1 MSMPMNPRT
10 RTILVNC
17 SVVVALLYQYWKGTP
32 LFILVITGIFL
43 LVLVNLL
50 AMFTAKKRTTS
61 TN

>member
-1 MSMPMNPRT
+1 MSTPMNPRT

-50 AMFTAKKRTTS
+50 AMFAAKKRTTS